1 MTPRTVAYVDHAAEV
16 GGAEKSLCELVAAL
30 DHERVRPVI
39 LHLPEA
45 QWLKY
50 ARAGRAELR
59 PAVPPSD
66 LYAARRS
73 ELGGG
78 PIAGLQRVL
87 DAVPPLGA
95 LWREFGQLEPDI
107 VHTNSTKMHL
117 MAGAAARL
125 RKLPVIWH
133 MRDLMTDEDALSWL
147 RRAVQRV
154 RPEVIAISEAVAGQ
168 FDGMPCTVHLVPNG
182 IPIDRFTPG
191 DPPAGLR
198 EGLGLPEGVPV
209 ACVVGRLTPWKG
221 HQTLLRA
228 WSEVLSRVPDAHL
241 LIVGEVAFWED
252 GYAAELRALADSLG
266 ISKRVAW
273 SGFREDVPEVLRA
286 VDLLVLPSIHEPFG
300 RVVIEGMAAGLPV
313 VATAS
318 GGVPEI
324 VREGETGLL
333 APPEQP
339 GPLGEAIARVLAD
352 PARARAMGEAGRRR
366 AVECF
371 DVRRVARQVEAV
383 YDVLLGT

>member
-1 MTPRTVAYVDHAAEV
+1 MAPRTVAYVDHAAEV
-16 GGAEKSLCELVAAL
+16 GGAEKSLCELVGVL

-50 ARAGRAELR
+50 AQGTGAELR

-66 LYAARRS
+66 LYAARRT

-78 PIAGLQRVL
+78 PIAGMQRML
-87 DAVPPLGA
+87 DAMPPLGA
-95 LWREFGQLEPDI
+95 LWREFGQLAPDL

-125 RKLPVIWH
+125 RKLPVVWH
-133 MRDLMTDEDALSWL
+133 MRDLMTDQDARAWL

-168 FDGMPCTVHLVPNG
+168 FDGMPCTVHLVHNG

-191 DPPAGLR
+191 DAPTGLR
-198 EGLGLPEGVPV
+198 EELGLPEDAPV

-228 WSEVLSRVPDAHL
+228 WPEVLARTPDAHL

-252 GYAAELRALADSLG
+252 DYAAELHALADSLG
-266 ISKRVAW
+266 IAHRVAW
-273 SGFREDVPEVLRA
+273 SGFRDDIPDVLRT
-286 VDLLVLPSIHEPFG
+286 VDLLVLASTDEPFG

-324 VREGETGLL
+324 VRAGETGLL
-333 APPEQP
+333 VPPEQP
-339 GPLGEAIARVLAD
+339 GPLGEAMAQVLAE
-352 PARARAMGEAGRRR
+352 PARARAMGAAGRTR

-383 YDVLLGT
+383 YDAMLGD